1 MSQVEFASIIS
12 NISKM
17 DFNQWGKFYFH
28 LSFHSK
34 KQYRKSLLY
43 LHLENIY

>member
-1 MSQVEFASIIS
+1 MLLLYQKYQKWISINKKILFS
-12 NISKM
+12 SA
-17 DFNQWGKFYFH
+17 F
-28 LSFHSK
+28 SFE